1 MKHLLAAFLIPMLL
15 GVAALASAQTRV
27 APTPPP
33 INAPPPAAPGS
44 SLSPIL
50 TNPGLAGSSTP
61 LGNPAAPS
69 ASPLSQQE
77 NQAYRNELMSNQ
89 RSMDVQGVSPG
100 SDAYR
105 TNQQQLN
112 QLNGSSR

>member
-1 MKHLLAAFLIPMLL
+1 MKHLLAAAVLPLLLI
-15 GVAALASAQTRV
+15 AAAASGQTRI

-33 INAPPPAAPGS
+33 VNALPAPAAGS

-61 LGNPAAPS
+61 LATPVTPS

-77 NQAYRNELMSNQ
+77 NSAYRNELMSNQ